1 MWWQCGDH
9 QLVAS
14 LCQVALLLLL
24 VDRDAAVQVD
34 HEIDPC
40 EKLEAIFKS
49 KKRETHREEGR
60 S

>member
-1 MWWQCGDH
+1 MWRQCGDH

-40 EKLEAIFKS
+40 EKKDKAIFKS
-49 KKRETHREEGR
+49 KKKGNSPRRR
-60 S
+60 